1 VTAVAVAAVGLTV
14 TTAAS
19 IATQSRSADEA
30 AAVTTDHVMRA
41 RILTTS
47 PGIEVTVVVREL
59 HDDDVVQEK
68 REDATLESRWNTVSM
83 LVSSEYTDPDF
94 EVRLLTDGLAPGE
107 GVTLSRV
114 RWSTRDSGGEDPN
127 EPTSPPTEDPDPTE
141 PPTEDPDPSE
151 PPTEEPDPTVP
162 PTEDPE
168 PEPDP
173 VDGKLSNGCAY
184 SARGIP
190 ACGAYLGQT
199 FGSNSDPSG
208 FEDDMGRRLGIRR
221 TFWTG
226 DKVDSAV
233 RTARTDLAEGRLPW
247 ISFKLP
253 YSWAEM
259 ASGKGDA
266 WARDLAEQLDALD
279 GPVWVAFHHEPET
292 DGPMGDWTRM
302 QERLG
307 PIMRNTADNV
317 AFTVIVTGWH
327 QFYGED
333 QYSLENIWPQGMK
346 VDVAGFDIYNRLGQ
360 DGNTKATDLDGSYF
374 SKIEPWAKQEGLV
387 WGLAETGFTDMAAE
401 NDPDWIRRTYEEL
414 EDRGGVAFAYFNTTL
429 NSAAPWDLGTEAKLD
444 AWREAQVGTP
454 LLPQGG

>member
-1 VTAVAVAAVGLTV
+1 V
-14 TTAAS
+14 
-19 IATQSRSADEA
+19 
-30 AAVTTDHVMRA
+30 
-41 RILTTS
+41 
-47 PGIEVTVVVREL
+47 
-59 HDDDVVQEK
+59 
-68 REDATLESRWNTVSM
+68 
-83 LVSSEYTDPDF
+83 
-94 EVRLLTDGLAPGE
+94 
-107 GVTLSRV
+107 
-114 RWSTRDSGGEDPN
+114 
-127 EPTSPPTEDPDPTE
+127 PPTED
-141 PPTEDPDPSE
+141 
-151 PPTEEPDPTVP
+151 PDPTVP

-184 SARGIP
+184 SARGLP

-199 FGSNSDPSG
+199 YGSNSDPSG

-266 WARDLAEQLDALD
+266 WAHDLAEQLDALD